1 MQSTAGHEAG
11 FCLTWSGEELSSWPR
26 ISYLR
31 AATAA
36 AASTTASRCR
46 GRGVMAQTGAGGG
59 KAAVMIIRYASC
71 S

>member
-11 FCLTWSGEELSSWPR
+11 FCLTWSGAELSSWPR

-46 GRGVMAQTGAGGG
+46 GRGVMVQTDGVWGESSGYDNT
-59 KAAVMIIRYASC
+59 IC
-71 S
+71 EL